1 MARHVSIHTIIKYL
15 SKMSHQMWH
24 NHPFS
29 ENNKPTKRAVVW
41 RLWRGEA
48 GQNLKRGLG
57 DSRGLHKIGGVR
69 NPLPTMPFVK
79 HELKSLINEPACYKN
94 PLYPSCIDLFLNN
107 DASSL
112 QRTLVVETEFSDF
125 HKLVVA
131 MIKSHILKQ
140 KPNNSM

>member
-1 MARHVSIHTIIKYL
+1 MGDYDAHVTETSMASFCGIY
-15 SKMSHQMWH
+15 
-24 NHPFS
+24 
-29 ENNKPTKRAVVW
+29 
-41 RLWRGEA
+41 
-48 GQNLKRGLG
+48 
-57 DSRGLHKIGGVR
+57 
-69 NPLPTMPFVK
+69 
-79 HELKSLINEPACYKN
+79 ELKSLINEPTCYKN

-131 MIKSHILKQ
+131 MIKSHIPKQ